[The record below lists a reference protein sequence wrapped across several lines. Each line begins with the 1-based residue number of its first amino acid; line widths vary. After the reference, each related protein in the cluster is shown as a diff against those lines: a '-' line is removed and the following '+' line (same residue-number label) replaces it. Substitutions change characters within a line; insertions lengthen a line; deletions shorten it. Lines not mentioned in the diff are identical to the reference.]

1 MSEETAASY
10 PPAVRVILAILIPL
24 TVAIIAGLLAGG
36 RASISADDL
45 GGRALLFAGLGLGSW
60 FVGWRWYGLKGLG
73 LRGGRPLYAGIG
85 FATLAWLAFLIVR
98 FATVEVS
105 AFGTPSSGRTFIFT
119 LLFEAFCTQLWIFG
133 LFFRSVADWRGPLT
147 AAISS
152 GVLFGA
158 AAFLLFHESYATIAS
173 SLLYFIVWGVLYGV
187 IRLRT
192 GSLLGTAIVQAL
204 QSWTAWYVM
213 APTDPISTTELR
225 NLYLISS
232 AIYLIITWRLW
243 PKKESDYRV

>member
-1 MSEETAASY
+1 MSERSVASLPPFARVLLALLLPFAGAALFS
-10 PPAVRVILAILIPL
+10 I
-24 TVAIIAGLLAGG
+24 LAGG
-36 RASISADDL
+36 SAALTDESQS
-45 GGRALLFAGLGLGSW
+45 GRALQFAGAGLVSW

-73 LRGGRPLYAGIG
+73 LRAGRPLTAGIG
-85 FATLAWLAFLIVR
+85 FATLAWLAFIVVR
-98 FATVEVS
+98 FFTVEVVNYGS
-105 AFGTPSSGRTFIFT
+105 PEGARTFIYI
-119 LLFEAFCTQLWIFG
+119 LLFEAFCTQLWAYG

-152 GVLFGA
+152 GIMFGA
-158 AAFLLFHESYATIAS
+158 LAFLLFQESFATIAS
-173 SLLYFIVWGVLYGV
+173 SLLYFTIWGVVYGV

-192 GSLLGTAIVQAL
+192 GSLLGPVVVQAL

-213 APTDPISTTELR
+213 APVDPVSTSELR

-232 AIYLIITWRLW
+232 AIYLVIIWRLW